1 MSYKYSQKS
10 LDKLSTCHPDIQKV
24 FKEAIKYV
32 DITIL
37 EGVRSK
43 ERQEELVRTG
53 ASKTL
58 DSKHLEQ
65 KDGFSHAVDAMACPI
80 EWENWQKNYLF
91 AGFIKGIACSIGVKL
106 RLGADW
112 DGDFDTKDQTFHD
125 LPHFELILEKE

>member
-10 LDKLSTCHPDIQKV
+10 LDRLSTCHPDIQKV

-37 EGVRSK
+37 EGVRDK

-58 DSKHLEQ
+58 NSKHLEQ
-65 KDGFSHAVDAMACPI
+65 DDGYSHAVDAMPYPI
-80 EWENWQKNYLF
+80 EWENWQRNYLF
-91 AGFIKGIACSIGVKL
+91 AGFIKGIASAMGVNL

-112 DGDFDTKDQTFHD
+112 DGDFNTKDQTFHD
-125 LPHFELILEKE
+125 TPHFEIVLEKK